1 MVEAG
6 GAERPKM
13 AKKHQNKL
21 QDKDIKPCPK
31 LDKVK
36 SHDEQVDALITG
48 LVALAAFILITLII
62 SLFL

>member
-1 MVEAG
+1 
-6 GAERPKM
+6 M

-21 QDKDIKPCPK
+21 QDRDIKPCPSEVRRIK
-31 LDKVK
+31 TK
-36 SHDEQVDALITG
+36 DEQVDALMAG

>member
-1 MVEAG
+1 
-6 GAERPKM
+6 M

-21 QDKDIKPCPK
+21 QGKDIKPCSK

-36 SHDEQVDALITG
+36 SHDEQVDTFITG
-48 LVALAAFILITLII
+48 LVALAVFILITLII